1 MTTAV
6 YFDLD
11 NTLLEYTAS
20 FGEIATRSLP
30 GEPTEEMLVT
40 YSETVLE
47 GITELREKPY
57 ERAFTAVC
65 ERYDLDADPVA
76 LAATHIENEAEA
88 TRVRRP
94 VRRLV
99 EAVSARCPTGILT
112 NGDGRAQRRK
122 IDAHGLESLVDTV
135 VISNEVGA
143 RKPDPAIFEEAKRRL
158 DADGFIYIGDTFEED
173 IVPAREQGFG
183 TVYVGDEARPD
194 APVSAVDMTELADV
208 LLPLVESDRR

>member
-11 NTLLEYTAS
+11 NTLLEYTEP
-20 FGEIATRSLP
+20 FGEIAARSFP
-30 GEPTEEMLVT
+30 VEPTEEMLVT
-40 YSETVLE
+40 YSDAVLE

-57 ERAFTAVC
+57 ERAFAAVC
-65 ERYDLDADPVA
+65 ERYELDADPVA
-76 LAATHIENEAEA
+76 LATTHIENEAEA
-88 TRVRRP
+88 TRVRP
-94 VRRLV
+94 SVRRLI

-135 VISNEVGA
+135 IISNEVGA

-158 DADGFIYIGDTFEED
+158 DADEFIYIGDTFEED

-194 APVSAVDMTELADV
+194 APVSAVDMTELAAV